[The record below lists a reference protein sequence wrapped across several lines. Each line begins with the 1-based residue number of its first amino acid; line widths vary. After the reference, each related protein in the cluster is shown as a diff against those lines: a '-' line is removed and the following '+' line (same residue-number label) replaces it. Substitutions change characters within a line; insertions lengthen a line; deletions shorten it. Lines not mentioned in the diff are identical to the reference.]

1 MEKVFYSESD
11 EAQEQVASSVET
23 FGARLDQALGNVK

>member
-11 EAQEQVASSVET
+11 VAREQVASSMET
-23 FGARLDQALGNVK
+23 FSARLDQALGNVK